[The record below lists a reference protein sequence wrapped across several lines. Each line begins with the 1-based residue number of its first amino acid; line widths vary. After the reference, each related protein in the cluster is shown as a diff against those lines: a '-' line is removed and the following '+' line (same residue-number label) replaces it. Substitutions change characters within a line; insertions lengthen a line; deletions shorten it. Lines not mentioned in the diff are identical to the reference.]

1 MIAKKEDDDDLVDTD
16 IYREI
21 NYEESE
27 ERDQIK
33 ERKED
38 NLESDKSETDVR
50 AQRENQELDKK
61 GNDDDLVDTDIYQ
74 ETNDEESEEM
84 YQIEES
90 K

>member
-38 NLESDKSETDVR
+38 NLESDKSETDKKY
-50 AQRENQELDKK
+50 QR
-61 GNDDDLVDTDIYQ
+61 
-74 ETNDEESEEM
+74 
-84 YQIEES
+84 
-90 K
+90 